1 MIKIII
7 AGAKCGHPRDGPRAV
22 GALQDARR
30 PLARRADPG
39 TDARPAA
46 TRALSWARCACR
58 GGAIPAYRAPSRR
71 AHGRAIPPWLPP
83 PSWAHEMGERSPRGS
98 PRRLGHMSTSRHL
111 SSGAVLGTRAR
122 APSCRPTDR
131 PVFRRVCPGRSA
143 DGCRPMCRRWA
154 RPRRTRPL
162 CRRWASMA
170 KAMMHMG
177 PRRPRPDAP
186 FREGITQGYPET
198 HSEEPEP
205 RAWQT
210 YSAIRLS
217 PLQQTLDPRRGSVLR
232 LLRNCRGAFRNA
244 DVTRGIKSRSGSGC
258 VGVHT

>member
-1 MIKIII
+1 MDPERLAFYNTPAVLSLVLRIQ
-7 AGAKCGHPRDGPRAV
+7 AGMRGLLQRARCSGHGAHAEEERSLPTELRR
-22 GALQDARR
+22 GAL
-30 PLARRADPG
+30 
-39 TDARPAA
+39 
-46 TRALSWARCACR
+46 
-58 GGAIPAYRAPSRR
+58 
-71 AHGRAIPPWLPP
+71 
-83 PSWAHEMGERSPRGS
+83 MGERSPRGS

-154 RPRRTRPL
+154 WPRRTRPL

-198 HSEEPEP
+198 HSEEPNRVHGRP
-205 RAWQT
+205 T
-210 YSAIRLS
+210 
-217 PLQQTLDPRRGSVLR
+217 PLFDCNPYNRR
-232 LLRNCRGAFRNA
+232 
-244 DVTRGIKSRSGSGC
+244 
-258 VGVHT
+258 